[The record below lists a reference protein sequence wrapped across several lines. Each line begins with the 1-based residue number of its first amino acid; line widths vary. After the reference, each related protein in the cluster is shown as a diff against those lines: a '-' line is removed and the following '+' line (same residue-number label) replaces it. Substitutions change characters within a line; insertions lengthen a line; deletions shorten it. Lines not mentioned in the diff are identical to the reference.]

1 MILRGKQLGIFDK
14 NQRIG
19 SQYIGVSP
27 WIDKQIAVGVV
38 IERKRYFSCFAELL
52 YQLCFGLAKGS
63 STSKGF
69 RAAVGRRPA
78 VVVSPIVAIITIEVN
93 PKRAVTIIAPVFT
106 PHPATVGISGMVV
119 YIAIG
124 VDTGNK
130 VHLQIVDKVLNF
142 RITIVVFHEIPHLVQ
157 HLLQRGRFAGMSKG
171 CVKHSR
177 FFLIYLGVVGNPYP
191 VHRPSFDGIS
201 CPNGLFG

>member
-1 MILRGKQLGIFDK
+1 MTGAYLLNTVNSRPESIRRLSGFGRKCENLILGGLLTVHPVVTTTVGNVTKCLVARSVCIVILRGKQLGIFDK

-106 PHPATVGISGMVV
+106 PHPATVGISGVVV

-124 VDTGNK
+124 VNTRDK
-130 VHLQIVDKVLNF
+130 VHL
-142 RITIVVFHEIPHLVQ
+142 
-157 HLLQRGRFAGMSKG
+157 
-171 CVKHSR
+171 
-177 FFLIYLGVVGNPYP
+177 
-191 VHRPSFDGIS
+191 
-201 CPNGLFG
+201 